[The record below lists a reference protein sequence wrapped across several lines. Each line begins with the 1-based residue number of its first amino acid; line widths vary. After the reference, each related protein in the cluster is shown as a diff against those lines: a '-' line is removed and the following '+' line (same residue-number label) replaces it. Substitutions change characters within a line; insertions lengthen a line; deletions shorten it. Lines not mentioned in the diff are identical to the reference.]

1 MRVHSYK
8 ILIITL
14 LLVLVFYLLYSD
26 RFFNFNPS
34 IFEILVWITIIG
46 RGFYRS
52 LTESGFS
59 DYESN
64 KDIYDIA
71 LFRKYGKYGKP
82 IVIMQYVLVL
92 FGVIT
97 ANIYNWFG
105 LIILILSGV
114 YIFFVRISL
123 QKTLTEVKRTYFK

>member
-82 IVIMQYVLVL
+82 IVIMQYVLVV

-123 QKTLTEVKRTYFK
+123 QKTLTKVKRTYFK

>member
-52 LTESGFS
+52 LMESGFS

-71 LFRKYGKYGKP
+71 LFRKYEKYGKP
-82 IVIMQYVLVL
+82 IVIMQYVLVV

-105 LIILILSGV
+105 LIILILSGI

-123 QKTLTEVKRTYFK
+123 QKTLTEVKRTYFI

>member
-46 RGFYRS
+46 RVFYRS

-82 IVIMQYVLVL
+82 IIIMQYVLVVL
-92 FGVIT
+92 GVIT

-123 QKTLTEVKRTYFK
+123 QKILTEVKRTYFK

>member
-14 LLVLVFYLLYSD
+14 LLVLVFYLLFSD
-26 RFFNFNPS
+26 CFFNFNPS

-52 LTESGFS
+52 LMESGFS

-71 LFRKYGKYGKP
+71 LFRKYEKYGKP
-82 IVIMQYVLVL
+82 IVIMQYVLVV

-105 LIILILSGV
+105 LIILILSGI
-114 YIFFVRISL
+114 YIFFVKLVFR
-123 QKTLTEVKRTYFK
+123 KH